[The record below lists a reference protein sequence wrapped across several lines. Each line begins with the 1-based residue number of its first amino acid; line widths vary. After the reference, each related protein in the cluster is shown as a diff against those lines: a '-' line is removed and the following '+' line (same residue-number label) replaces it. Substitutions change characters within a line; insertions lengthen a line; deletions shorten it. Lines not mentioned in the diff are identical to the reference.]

1 MSVGLNASQARSNSR
16 QDLTIFNETQSLMVA
31 IINSSE
37 RGAYEVTVSDG
48 TTMTESTPVA
58 VVTGTVQN
66 PTIVGGEELIIQGE
80 TITLGTTGTNLNS
93 IIADINDAAVSGVV
107 ASKSDGYLVLTITTS
122 ASTWQYTI
130 GNGSANTA
138 LGLTQGT
145 YSADNPESIIYC
157 SVWMGTEVDRAM
169 QTQMDEVIRHFR
181 NLGYKIERVTNAST
195 SKTFSWYIYW

>member
-31 IINSSE
+31 IISASE
-37 RGAYEVTVSDG
+37 SGAYEVTVSDG

-58 VVTGTVQN
+58 VHTATVQN

-122 ASTWQYTI
+122 ASTWQYSI

-138 LGLTQGT
+138 LGLVQGT
-145 YSADNPESIIYC
+145 YSTANPESIDYY
-157 SVWMGTEVDRAM
+157 SVWVGTEIDRAV
-169 QTQMDEVIRHFR
+169 QAQMDEVIKHFR
-181 NLGYKIERVTNAST
+181 NLGYKIERVTNTST